1 MWSPRSS
8 LLPLLGACLL
18 FPEASTLAQGA
29 EPCLKPLQLPFYS
42 GPVEQVRTPGK
53 GDPGLFSTSDG
64 RLCEIFPVPGGASAA
79 PQAIEERTPTPGRA
93 FLLSALFP
101 GVGQRTL
108 GQDRWIAYMAGE
120 VWAWTQYVG
129 RRRDGRRLQERYR
142 DLAWLVARRV
152 SSGPRVDGNFEYYE
166 SMTQY
171 QASGAFDV
179 DPGRPGVQPEKNPE
193 TFNGSIWLLAR
204 EIYFLDDPDFPA
216 NEGSDQYEKALRYYT
231 GRAIAPSFAWN
242 WSTNTLQ
249 QAEFADLIRE
259 SDENLR
265 RGTTMIG
272 IILANH
278 LLSAVDALVTG
289 RLLQGEMAE
298 PVMDVTLL
306 PSPFL
311 QDAIALTVRVPT
323 R

>member
-1 MWSPRSS
+1 MLPPRSS
-8 LLPLLGACLL
+8 LGPLVAVALL
-18 FPEASTLAQGA
+18 LSEADLMAQGS
-29 EPCLKPLQLPFYS
+29 ETCLQPLQLSIYNSPT
-42 GPVEQVRTPGK
+42 EQVGAGGK
-53 GDPGLFSTSDG
+53 GNSGLFFASDG
-64 RLCEIFPVPGGASAA
+64 RLCQISLVPGVSSYA

-93 FLLSALFP
+93 FLLSALIP

-120 VWAWTQYVG
+120 VWAWTQYLG

-152 SSGPRVDGNFEYYE
+152 SSGPRIDGNFEYYE

-179 DPGRPGVQPEKNPE
+179 EPGRPGVQPERDPE

-204 EIYFLDDPDFPA
+204 EIYSLDEPGLPPD
-216 NEGSDQYEKALRYYT
+216 EGSEQYESALRYYT

-242 WSTNTLQ
+242 WSSNILQ

-289 RLLQGEMAE
+289 RLLQGDMAE
-298 PVMDVTLL
+298 PVMDLTLL
-306 PSPFL
+306 PSPL
-311 QDAIALTVRVPT
+311 IRDAVALTVRVPT

>member
-1 MWSPRSS
+1 MPPRSS
-8 LLPLLGACLL
+8 LVPLLAVWLL
-18 FPEASTLAQGA
+18 LPETDLLAQGS
-29 EPCLKPLQLPFYS
+29 EPCLQPLQLHFHS
-42 GPVEQVRTPGK
+42 GPMERARAPGN

-64 RLCEIFPVPGGASAA
+64 HLCQIFLVPWAASAA

-120 VWAWTQYVG
+120 AWAWTQYLG

-152 SSGPRVDGNFEYYE
+152 SSGPRIDGNFEYYE

-179 DPGRPGVQPEKNPE
+179 EPRRPGVQPEGDPE
-193 TFNGSIWLLAR
+193 TFNGAIWLLAR
-204 EIYFLDDPDFPA
+204 EIYSLDDPDSPA
-216 NEGSDQYEKALRYYT
+216 DEGSDQYEKALRYYT

-242 WSTNTLQ
+242 WSSNTLQ

-298 PVMDVTLL
+298 PAMDLTLL
-306 PSPFL
+306 PSPVF
-311 QDAIALTVRVPT
+311 QDAIALTVRLPT